1 MRQPKTHVYTYY
13 TLQVQI
19 HLYSDVLIFSVIL
32 CSVHYWYN
40 QKKMDQTLH
49 LFPTVALEVCNS
61 LEIFD
66 YTASDD

>member
-1 MRQPKTHVYTYY
+1 
-13 TLQVQI
+13 
-19 HLYSDVLIFSVIL
+19 
-32 CSVHYWYN
+32 
-40 QKKMDQTLH
+40 MDQTLH